1 MDSDKRTMR
10 KRSGGKAR
18 KSDGGKARKP
28 APGTS
33 GGQTPKRDRPADK
46 PLTVMQ
52 FTQCMF
58 GGLMQDRYTGVWADP
73 AQKASY
79 PNHELLSAC
88 ASRIEVGAR
97 ALRDLCPPCKATR
110 TFVRT
115 STSRTT
121 RTRAVARAG
130 IELEIWSPRNWT
142 LGRTPLL
149 VLRRVPGVVQ
159 LPLPR
164 ARVEWGG

>member
-33 GGQTPKRDRPADK
+33 GGQTP
-46 PLTVMQ
+46 
-52 FTQCMF
+52 
-58 GGLMQDRYTGVWADP
+58 
-73 AQKASY
+73 KASY

>member
-18 KSDGGKARKP
+18 KSDGGKARKS

-79 PNHELLSAC
+79 PNHDSCQHVPLELKWV
-88 ASRIEVGAR
+88 RAR
-97 ALRDLCPPCKATR
+97 SVTCVPHARLQEPLCGQVHR
-110 TFVRT
+110 
-115 STSRTT
+115 
-121 RTRAVARAG
+121 
-130 IELEIWSPRNWT
+130 EQ
-142 LGRTPLL
+142 LGH
-149 VLRRVPGVVQ
+149 VLWRVP
-159 LPLPR
+159 
-164 ARVEWGG
+164 A